1 MPYRLSWLSAVL
13 MILGAGP
20 AWAQTRIVRGRVMDS
35 LTSQPLVYGQV
46 AVQGATTGTSIKE
59 DGTFTLAVPPGDVVL
74 MFRSIGY
81 QRKDVTVPAGQNSVQ
96 VSLAKD
102 YFQLEAIVVTGQA
115 TGVERKNLAN
125 AVATVTAEQLVQTP
139 ATSVEHALSGKVT
152 GANITTT
159 SGAPGGGNVVQLRGV
174 TSIIGKFTPLYVV
187 DGVIVS
193 DVSIAPGTNLLS
205 RSFGN
210 GLGIADIQDNPVNR

>member
-1 MPYRLSWLSAVL
+1 MLLTKLPQLDEWNEKRRRHAALYRSLLADMP
-13 MILGAGP
+13 
-20 AWAQTRIVRGRVMDS
+20 S
-35 LTSQPLVYGQV
+35 LRCRPPIGGDHVYYHFV
-46 AVQGATTGTSIKE
+46 
-59 DGTFTLAVPPGDVVL
+59 
-74 MFRSIGY
+74 
-81 QRKDVTVPAGQNSVQ
+81 VTVPAGQNSVQ

-210 GLGIADIQDNPVNR
+210 GLGIAGIQDNPVKAGYDR